1 MVVAATLTLL
11 LILIAGA
18 VLRDSKGGSRNG
30 KHMNRK
36 NQRESIMTSITS
48 VGSGSNLDL
57 DADESF
63 LLDEKKEFGEKSNAG
78 KLASSIVDWSCRPF
92 ESPVHNA
99 AIIFLP
105 SSPPPP

>member
-48 VGSGSNLDL
+48 VGSGSNLD
-57 DADESF
+57 ADESF

-78 KLASSIVDWSCRPF
+78 KPASSIVNWSCRPF
-92 ESPVHNA
+92 ASPA
-99 AIIFLP
+99 A
-105 SSPPPP
+105 